1 MRRGRGVQPSGP
13 LGGDGARPRRP
24 AVGSMRR
31 RCGATVGATV
41 DSMDGWAPRGG
52 AKVGAALEARWSAP
66 STDARDLHQYEHPQ
80 VQQYSMNQSTNR
92 PQELLQQVP
101 SSNSKRTVTYK
112 NINVPEGGCSLSI
125 REDLLN
131 KYAEETLN
139 YCTAAAASNSTLH
152 NALDSSPNLVKEK
165 EQQILQLQN
174 ELDFVSS
181 QLYNYELSF
190 ESCLTS

>member
-13 LGGDGARPRRP
+13 LGGDGARSRRP
-24 AVGSMRR
+24 AVGSMRW

-80 VQQYSMNQSTNR
+80 VQQ
-92 PQELLQQVP
+92 
-101 SSNSKRTVTYK
+101 
-112 NINVPEGGCSLSI
+112 GGCSLSI

-152 NALDSSPNLVKEK
+152 DALDSSANLVKEK

-181 QLYNYELSF
+181 QLYNYKEKEKAQNKQHASRLQDEKCKSRKYCKLF
-190 ESCLTS
+190 

>member
-24 AVGSMRR
+24 AVGSMRW

-80 VQQYSMNQSTNR
+80 VQQVR
-92 PQELLQQVP
+92 IIPLP
-101 SSNSKRTVTYK
+101 
-112 NINVPEGGCSLSI
+112 IIFCSDGYYYLSI
-125 REDLLN
+125 AWL
-131 KYAEETLN
+131 
-139 YCTAAAASNSTLH
+139 
-152 NALDSSPNLVKEK
+152 
-165 EQQILQLQN
+165 
-174 ELDFVSS
+174 
-181 QLYNYELSF
+181 
-190 ESCLTS
+190 